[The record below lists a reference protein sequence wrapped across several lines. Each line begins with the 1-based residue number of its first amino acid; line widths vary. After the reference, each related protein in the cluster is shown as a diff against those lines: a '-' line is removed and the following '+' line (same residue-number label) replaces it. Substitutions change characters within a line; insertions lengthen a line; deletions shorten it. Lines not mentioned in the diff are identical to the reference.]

1 MSTELI
7 KARKRLANV
16 NTNLKKAKYMPAIQS
31 IHEALTLILK
41 QPLMKNE
48 KEEFAGILRDVVT
61 NLNNNPGIR
70 EIYPLV
76 INYEMGK
83 ERELLEAMRELLV
96 EMQKVVTKDAQSSA
110 AEFEQHKA
118 AELAKGQE
126 KIDQQKYG
134 EAKTIFDALTKEYK
148 TDTDLKADIA
158 DRFLKAG
165 RYEEAFAYLDQALK
179 FDPNAIHLY
188 NRIGMVLRKMKDFDT
203 AERYYDKALELTQKD
218 EYLYFNI
225 GRLYIDWGKWD
236 KVVEASE
243 KALKVNPEFNEAQKM
258 LLFAQKKLGA

>member
-31 IHEALTLILK
+31 IHEALTLIVK
-41 QPLMKNE
+41 QPLMKSE
-48 KEEFAGILRDVVT
+48 KEEFAGILKDVVT

-76 INYEMGK
+76 INYKMGQ

-96 EMQKVVTKDAQSSA
+96 EMQNVVTQTAQESA
-110 AEFEQHKA
+110 AEMEQRKA
-118 AELAKGQE
+118 DELAKGQE
-126 KIDQQKYG
+126 QIDQQDYDK
-134 EAKTIFDALTKEYK
+134 AKTIFDALVKDHE

-165 RYEEAFAYLDQALK
+165 RYEDAFSYLDAALK
-179 FDPNAIHLY
+179 HDPNAIHLY

-203 AERYYDKALELTQKD
+203 AERYFNRALELTHKD

-236 KVVEASE
+236 QVMDAAE
-243 KALKVNPEFNEAQKM
+243 KALKVNPGFKEAHKM
-258 LLFAQKKLGA
+258 LQFAQKKLEG